1 MEHNQNMIAA
11 INHQRAIR
19 IKFYDQSASIAEKTG
34 RCREV
39 ILAAVAIVD
48 RFKQEQ
54 EPMAMYGLS
63 AGTKKKKRFW
73 RGGR

>member
-39 ILAAVAIVD
+39 ILAVWD
-48 RFKQEQ
+48 T
-54 EPMAMYGLS
+54 L
-63 AGTKKKKRFW
+63 
-73 RGGR
+73 